1 MFAFLIYFYIKCS
14 FSDAWCTWT
23 FFLVALHCISVF
35 LKRKIL
41 NCMQKVFIYMRYRES
56 IYQKSENEQFTVIY
70 LYARNKNIYFTN
82 CPRMKNGQR
91 TKKSGTRS
99 SNSNNKKKEWNNT
112 SKVEW
117 HHVVKICYFLHFFP
131 YILLSTFNC
140 YSDAST
146 LFSSCISTKSCLHA
160 HTFCLKLNF
169 FC

>member
-99 SNSNNKKKEWNNT
+99 SNSNNKKKRMKQYIKSRMASRRQNLLLPT
-112 SKVEW
+112 FFS
-117 HHVVKICYFLHFFP
+117 LHFV
-131 YILLSTFNC
+131 I
-140 YSDAST
+140 
-146 LFSSCISTKSCLHA
+146 HV
-160 HTFCLKLNF
+160 
-169 FC
+169 